1 MFILDGKQLNPNR
14 AFTGPDG
21 TQYPANWLRL
31 TTLEEKQAIGIT
43 EVPDPQPVDNRFY
56 WGRDADGN
64 LIPRQLEDDG
74 PDPVSGITT
83 TGLKT
88 QWKSQQDQ
96 TAYSL
101 LSPTDWYI
109 VRNAETGDAIPV
121 GITSFRA
128 SVRDISNQR
137 KVSIDTATSVENLV
151 GITTFPGLD
160 WPSLQ

>member
-43 EVPDPQPVDNRFY
+43 EVPDPEPVDHRFY
-56 WGRDADGN
+56 WDRDADGN
-64 LIPRQLEDDG
+64 LIPKQLEDTTD
-74 PDPVSGITT
+74 VTSGITT

-101 LSPTDWYI
+101 LAPTDWYI
-109 VRNAETGDAIPV
+109 VRKSETDEAVPV
-121 GITSFRA
+121 GITSFRTD
-128 SVRDISNQR
+128 VRTVCEGR
-137 KVSIDTATSVENLV
+137 KVAIDGASSVEDLV
-151 GITTFPGLD
+151 GITTFYNLD
-160 WPSLQ
+160 WPDRN